1 MNTRA
6 LIGLAFVVAGG
17 WKLASMWGIVQ
28 EGWLWQQPWIAYI
41 APVLLIYLGGKFVI
55 DGFRHDRDQWL
66 QRPLPINEE
75 GKRICCSVRYG
86 GDEYVYHGE
95 PFHGAYLDA
104 FCGGIRLDL
113 RNALIT
119 EDEEIDMRTFIGGI
133 ELYVPS
139 NVNVLV
145 KSRSFIGGVSNKS
158 LRNAEETAPC
168 LHIVARN
175 FIGGIEIKN

>member
-1 MNTRA
+1 M
-6 LIGLAFVVAGG
+6 
-17 WKLASMWGIVQ
+17 
-28 EGWLWQQPWIAYI
+28 
-41 APVLLIYLGGKFVI
+41 
-55 DGFRHDRDQWL
+55 
-66 QRPLPINEE
+66 
-75 GKRICCSVRYG
+75 
-86 GDEYVYHGE
+86 YHGE

-168 LHIVARN
+168 LHIVASN
-175 FIGGIEIKN
+175 FIGGIDIKN